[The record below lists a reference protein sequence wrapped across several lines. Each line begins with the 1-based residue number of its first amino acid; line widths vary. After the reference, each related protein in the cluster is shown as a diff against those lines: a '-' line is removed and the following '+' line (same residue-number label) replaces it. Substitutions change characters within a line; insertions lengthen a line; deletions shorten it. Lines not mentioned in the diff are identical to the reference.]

1 MTFSV
6 SLWQSEQVEVA
17 EDIVLYLYPASKVM
31 SLDHLDSY
39 TLLACLGLGKT
50 NQLALSL
57 RSIVPRYTVLHN
69 DADQVS

>member
-17 EDIVLYLYPASKVM
+17 EDIMLHLCPGKVT
-31 SLDHLDSY
+31 SLDHLHSY